1 MFASF
6 LPNVWFFHP
15 VDFYHGFCGRGQMDY
30 YSYPD
35 FGSHF
40 TSQVFRHSKYA
51 SAN

>member
-1 MFASF
+1 
-6 LPNVWFFHP
+6 
-15 VDFYHGFCGRGQMDY
+15 MDY

-51 SAN
+51 SANSSKAATPRCLGERDDGKV